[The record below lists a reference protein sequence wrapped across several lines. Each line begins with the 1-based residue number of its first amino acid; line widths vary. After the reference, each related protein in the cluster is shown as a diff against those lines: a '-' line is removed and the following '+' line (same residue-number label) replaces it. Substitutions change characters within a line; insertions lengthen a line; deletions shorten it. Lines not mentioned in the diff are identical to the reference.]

1 MYLEQEK
8 SFFDVEELQASLH
21 TWTSQSNKTPRC
33 ELHIVRSEPEGH
45 YPHVN
50 VYKLTT
56 FWLWADNVFRCRV
69 QPCFPPLREA
79 VEKHVFVC
87 LCSRLSTWFHF
98 VNFAWTVL
106 TWFLGGYEIQFH
118 FTLWIECR
126 GIQVGFIEAFVPLF
140 NQNCQFIHTA
150 WCIKHSSMIKI
161 TDVHV
166 RK

>member
-1 MYLEQEK
+1 MLLYIELLSNPNIHSLIWLYVGWEISFPSTYMYLEQEK

-33 ELHIVRSEPEGH
+33 ELHIVRWEPEGH

-50 VYKLTT
+50 VYELTP
-56 FWLWADNVFRCRV
+56 FWLWADNVFRRRV

-126 GIQVGFIEAFVPLF
+126 GFKLV
-140 NQNCQFIHTA
+140 
-150 WCIKHSSMIKI
+150 S
-161 TDVHV
+161 
-166 RK
+166 